1 MVVPGGNVR
10 AQKTTVRCMIGL
22 VTLSLLAACPHP
34 ADGLSAGQSAPREET
49 GSRTAARADTLVN
62 VPKQAGPWIR
72 PDAPRRI
79 TEDTIFDYMDG
90 AGELYLAYRF
100 DHLDVYEYPAPDR
113 LLGSLKVELYWM
125 KSSDDAFG
133 LLSTDWGGEVIDLR
147 GQTEEH
153 DGGKA
158 GASPRQSSKRYP
170 AIPSHDAL
178 YGGGL
183 LRFWSGN
190 LYGRV
195 MASRESDSSRSQV
208 LAIARSIAGGRPSG
222 NQPPEVLSRIPAR
235 MGERFAIRPDRTSFF
250 RSHYVLNSVYY
261 LAPDDV
267 LGLGPA
273 VDASISEY
281 RPAATGAAPVRLIQV
296 AYPSSDAAARALRS
310 FLTSY
315 LPAAAGRV
323 RESTS
328 PASARS
334 DGGWVGWAAADRW
347 LAIVFDA
354 PGEQDAKELAGAAL
368 AAFIHQ

>member
-1 MVVPGGNVR
+1 
-10 AQKTTVRCMIGL
+10 MIGL

-34 ADGLSAGQSAPREET
+34 ADGLSAGQSPPREGAGSLT
-49 GSRTAARADTLVN
+49 GVSADTSVS
-62 VPKQAGPWIR
+62 VPRRAGPWVR
-72 PDAPRRI
+72 PDPPRRI
-79 TEDTIFDYMDG
+79 TEATIFDYMDG

-133 LLSTDWGGEVIDLR
+133 LLSTDWGGEVVELHGR
-147 GQTEEH
+147 VGEPHTTVP
-153 DGGKA
+153 G
-158 GASPRQSSKRYP
+158 
-170 AIPSHDAL
+170 HDAL

-183 LRFWSGN
+183 LRFWSGE

-195 MASRESDSSRSQV
+195 MASRETPESRAQV
-208 LAIARSIAGGRPSG
+208 LAIGRSIVSGRSA
-222 NQPPEVLSRIPAR
+222 NAPPPRILSNVPVRLPR
-235 MGERFAIRPDRTSFF
+235 GFELRRDRTCFF

-267 LGLGPA
+267 LRLGPA

-281 RPAATGAAPVRLIQV
+281 RPALTGGVSVRLIQV
-296 AYPSSDAAARALRS
+296 AYPSNDAAAAALKT

-323 RESTS
+323 AANAS

-334 DGGWVGWAAADRW
+334 EGGWVGWASADRW

-354 PGEQDAKELAGAAL
+354 PGEQDAKDLAGAAL
-368 AAFIHQ
+368 AAFMLH